1 MSDDRVST
9 LRRKIKKLDLELKKN
24 IDKLNELER
33 EKNTKNVEKFIGKYL
48 ARELGKSFESYF
60 YVFGINDRD
69 SSGRSLVALSVTVVS
84 SSWFIIEETTIYPD
98 SYEEKYYQI
107 TGKEFFEKVK
117 EVKPFLDFLMKGLE
131 TLSKEDLAGF
141 TKLKIKNEY

>member
-1 MSDDRVST
+1 MFVY
-9 LRRKIKKLDLELKKN
+9 KN
-24 IDKLNELER
+24 
-33 EKNTKNVEKFIGKYL
+33 
-48 ARELGKSFESYF
+48 SY
-60 YVFGINDRD
+60 
-69 SSGRSLVALSVTVVS
+69 
-84 SSWFIIEETTIYPD
+84 
-98 SYEEKYYQI
+98 YYQI